1 MPVISYREAMSKAM
15 REALHEDED
24 LFLMGEDI
32 GAYGGPYAVTKG
44 FLAEFGPRRVVDSP
58 LAESA
63 IIGACTGAAM
73 AGLHPVAE
81 IMTINFTLLA
91 MDQIVNHAAKMRYM
105 SAGQF
110 TAPMIIRT
118 VTGGGAQLG
127 ATHSQSL
134 EGWYASVPG
143 LKVVVPATPYDA
155 LGLFRAVRQE
165 EDPVLFVE
173 HILLYSSRG
182 DVPDERYVV
191 PVGKAD
197 VKRRGDGF
205 TIVAYA
211 RMVAVA
217 LDIGDLALLHMHVD
231 AAATGAHVAGGL
243 ANLVRDLGRQI
254 KRRLG
259 VRHGRA
265 GSFSRARVWRA
276 ICFSSAA
283 GMTQEGIFPAQRRFA
298 RTFSL
303 TPESFSPMPP
313 VKAMPS
319 IPPMAAIID
328 PACRVIQ

>member
-217 LDIGDLALLHMHVD
+217 LAAADRLAEQGVD
-231 AAATGAHVAGGL
+231 AEVIDLRSLRPWDSETVLESVRRTGRALVVEEAWRTGGFGAEVASVIQEEVFDYLDGPVGRVGGVEVPMPY
-243 ANLVRDLGRQI
+243 ARDLER
-254 KRRLG
+254 
-259 VRHGRA
+259 
-265 GSFSRARVWRA
+265 
-276 ICFSSAA
+276 
-283 GMTQEGIFPAQRRFA
+283 
-298 RTFSL
+298 
-303 TPESFSPMPP
+303 
-313 VKAMPS
+313 
-319 IPPMAAIID
+319 AAIPSEETVAQAVLD
-328 PACRVIQ
+328 ALGR